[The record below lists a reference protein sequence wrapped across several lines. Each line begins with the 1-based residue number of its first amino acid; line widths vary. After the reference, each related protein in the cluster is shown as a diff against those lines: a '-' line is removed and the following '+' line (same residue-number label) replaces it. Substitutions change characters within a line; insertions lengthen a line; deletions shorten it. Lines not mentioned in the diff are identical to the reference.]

1 MERSPTMPTSNAVS
15 LDRPVGTAVA
25 AWIATL
31 GIDLLLHGGLLAP
44 LYDWE
49 SGFLLSPE
57 DAFVRIP
64 AGYLAFL
71 VLAAGLVW
79 LLPRLGVRSA
89 ADGVLVAG
97 LGGCLLWGA
106 LLLGLWSIT
115 AADEPLLLGWWAGEA
130 VQLVVAGYLIGSRLG
145 GMSLRTMAWIALGIL
160 VVGIVTAVVLQSI
173 GYAPAALRIG

>member
-1 MERSPTMPTSNAVS
+1 
-15 LDRPVGTAVA
+15 
-25 AWIATL
+25 
-31 GIDLLLHGGLLAP
+31 
-44 LYDWE
+44 
-49 SGFLLSPE
+49 
-57 DAFVRIP
+57 
-64 AGYLAFL
+64 
-71 VLAAGLVW
+71 
-79 LLPRLGVRSA
+79 
-89 ADGVLVAG
+89 